1 MDSDLQVVKGMSFRT
16 GQLTE
21 WVKWKSLGSGGFGYV
36 YLATVTKPV
45 PRLVAVKYS
54 SSPSPSLQ
62 KEYRVL
68 RRFLDCPNIVQCYGE
83 VITIEGGVTNHNLLL
98 EYADRGNLLSL
109 IKKYGGKIPESHV
122 RHYTKL
128 IVEGLCVI
136 HEKGYVHCD
145 IKPQNILVYCS
156 NQSGCLSSLKIAD
169 FGLAKEPGERDVDAI
184 VSPYHRGTFNYMSPE
199 AARQNQCCKGYM
211 GAGMYHCGDDD
222 RKTAING
229 DTQDRPSTFV
239 NVRKRFLD
247 EMLR

>member
-21 WVKWKSLGSGGFGYV
+21 WVKWKSLGVGGFGDV
-36 YLATVTKPV
+36 YLATVIKPV

-68 RRFLDCPNIVQCYGE
+68 RRFLGCHNIVQCYGE
-83 VITIEGGVTNHNLLL
+83 VITIEHGVTNHNLLL
-98 EYADRGNLLSL
+98 EYANRGNLLSL
-109 IKKYGGKIPESHV
+109 IKKYGGKVPESDV
-122 RHYTKL
+122 RHYTKG

-156 NQSGCLSSLKIAD
+156 NQSNSLKIAD

-199 AARQNQCCKGYM
+199 AAYEGKISAARDIWALGCVL
-211 GAGMYHCGDDD
+211 
-222 RKTAING
+222 I
-229 DTQDRPSTFV
+229 
-239 NVRKRFLD
+239 
-247 EMLR
+247 